1 MKYSYKARTQ
11 EGEMQVGNV
20 EASSKDN
27 ALAILLGHGLF
38 VLSLEP
44 LVEKQWYD
52 PVLDFF
58 KRVKQQD
65 LMIFTRQFA
74 TLLEAQVPLA
84 DSLSNLYKQTTHPM
98 LKEVIYEIANDVDS
112 GFSLSQALEKHKSVF
127 SDFYINMT
135 KSAEVTGR
143 LSETLGFLA
152 DYLERQAIMMG
163 KVKNAL
169 SYPVFIIVLFVV
181 VVIVMVIVVFPKL
194 TAIFEESSAQLPALT
209 KFLISFSNFLS
220 NWWWSLLIIFGAFIV
235 VLLNYFRTNEGAAVK
250 DELKLK
256 IPIFGKIFQKLYIS
270 RFAEGARVLIKG
282 GLTIPQ
288 AVEISSRTIGN
299 VVYYEVLR
307 RAAEDIRRGK
317 LLSQALAERPEFPP
331 LVSQLISVG
340 ESTGRMEELLE
351 KINNFYSREVDDA
364 VNNIVSLIQ
373 PALMVV
379 IGGMIALLFA
389 AILLPLYSITQT
401 F

>member
-1 MKYSYKARTQ
+1 
-11 EGEMQVGNV
+11 
-20 EASSKDN
+20 
-27 ALAILLGHGLF
+27 
-38 VLSLEP
+38 
-44 LVEKQWYD
+44 
-52 PVLDFF
+52 
-58 KRVKQQD
+58 
-65 LMIFTRQFA
+65 
-74 TLLEAQVPLA
+74 
-84 DSLSNLYKQTTHPM
+84 M

-169 SYPVFIIVLFVV
+169 SYPVFIVVLFIV

-194 TAIFEESSAQLPALT
+194 TAIFEESSAELPVLT
-209 KFLISFSNFLS
+209 KFLISFSSFLS
-220 NWWWSLLIIFGAFIV
+220 SWWWTLLIIFGVFFV
-235 VLLNYFRTNEGAAVK
+235 VLLNYFRTAEGAAVK

-256 IPIFGKIFQKLYIS
+256 LPIFGKIFSKLYIS
-270 RFAEGARVLIKG
+270 RFSEGARVLIKG

-351 KINNFYSREVDDA
+351 KINSFYTREVDDA
-364 VNNIVSLIQ
+364 LNNIVSLIQ